1 MKREN
6 AGETPWS
13 SPKFSGLEAKPVRS
27 RASSIEIISG
37 EANMF
42 PTDVVIVA
50 GARTPMARY
59 TGIFSEVSAIELG
72 AHAAKAAMHRSG
84 VDPHEIDHA
93 IFGNVMQTSAD
104 AIYGARHVGLKA
116 GLKVE
121 TPAVTVNRLCG
132 SGIEAIVQAGQ
143 RLLLGEA
150 DIVLA
155 GGMENMTQAPFVI
168 RGARAGLKLGGGV
181 LEDFLFVGL
190 TDTYCGL
197 PMALTAEKLAEQHG
211 ITRKDADAYALRS
224 QQAADA
230 AAKAGYF
237 KEEITPVEVKQG
249 KKATLASEDD
259 HRRPGTTMENLE
271 RLPPSFK
278 KDGIVTA
285 GNASGIVD
293 GAAAVVVTREKTA
306 KERGLKPIGRI
317 VSWAVAGVDPSIM
330 GIGPVPSAR
339 KALQLAR
346 LKLEQIDRIEV
357 NEAFAAQYLAV
368 EKELGLPR
376 DKTNVNGGAIA
387 LGHPLGASGTRLVI
401 TVLHELRRK
410 DLRYGLTTACIGG
423 GQGIAMVV
431 ETLGN

>member
-1 MKREN
+1 
-6 AGETPWS
+6 
-13 SPKFSGLEAKPVRS
+13 
-27 RASSIEIISG
+27 
-37 EANMF
+37 MF
-42 PTDVVIVA
+42 PSDVVIVA

-59 TGIFSEVSAIELG
+59 TGAFSEVSAIDLG
-72 AHAAKAAMHRSG
+72 AHASKAAIQKSG
-84 VDPHEIDHA
+84 VDPVEFDHA

-132 SGIEAIVQAGQ
+132 SGIEAIVQGAQ

-150 DIVLA
+150 NMVLA

-168 RGARAGLKLGGGV
+168 RGARTGLKLGGGA

-197 PMALTAEKLAEQHG
+197 PMALTAEKLAEQKG

-224 QQAADA
+224 QQAAEA
-230 AAKAGYF
+230 AFKACYLT
-237 KEEITPVEVKQG
+237 EEIVPVEVKQG
-249 KKATLASEDD
+249 KKTILVKEDD
-259 HRRPGTTMENLE
+259 HRRPETTIEILE
-271 RLPPSFK
+271 KLPPSFK
-278 KDGIVTA
+278 KDGMVTA

-293 GAAAVVVTREKTA
+293 GAAAVVLTREKDA
-306 KERGLKPIGRI
+306 KERGLKPLGRI

-330 GIGPVPSAR
+330 GIGPVPSTR
-339 KALQLAR
+339 KALQLAGM
-346 LKLEQIDRIEV
+346 KLEQIDRVEV

-368 EKELGLPR
+368 EKELGLNR

-401 TVLHELRRK
+401 TVLNELRRK
-410 DLRYGLTTACIGG
+410 GLRYGLATACIGG
-423 GQGIAMVV
+423 GQGIAIIV
-431 ETLGN
+431 ESLGN